1 MPCAILAM
9 VFVIWKRRSIFPSG
23 VAGAVAE
30 VTLYAGIL
38 GNLVDRLWLGCVVD
52 MFDFHWGI
60 HHFPCFNVADSFIT
74 VAAGLLIVMGIV
86 EGWKEQRL
94 KNRKGDARHGQA

>member
-1 MPCAILAM
+1 MTDTPRTRIRTAAQRAYWDALA
-9 VFVIWKRRSIFPSG
+9 P
-23 VAGAVAE
+23 E
-30 VTLYAGIL
+30 YARITRIRA
-38 GNLVDRLWLGCVVD
+38 D
-52 MFDFHWGI
+52 DFHWGP

-86 EGWKEQRL
+86 ESWKEQRL